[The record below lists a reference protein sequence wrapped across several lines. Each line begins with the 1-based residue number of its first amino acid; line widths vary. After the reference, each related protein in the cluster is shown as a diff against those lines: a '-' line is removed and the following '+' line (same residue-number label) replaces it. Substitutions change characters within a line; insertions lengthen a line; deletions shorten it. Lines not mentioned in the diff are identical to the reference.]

1 MIAKT
6 VAFVICC
13 AVASASPQ
21 GRIAGGEAAEVESHP
36 YMTALVYYYPRPDI
50 YIQRCVGPLIS
61 SWHVLTTAYCFNGA
75 TLENFQVRA
84 GSTKSMEGG
93 SVTTI
98 VEVIEHPDYVLNPR
112 ENDIAVVLLATPFS
126 VSDVTY
132 PLPLPP
138 QNLYLAE
145 GTAGVVTGW
154 GFDGEDGD
162 QLDSLNTVTLRTV
175 SLDTCEKAYADV
187 SDVAIKDTVLCA
199 SEENKGT
206 CFGDSGAPLTTYIYS
221 QKALIGISSVYK
233 DCGSAEY
240 PDVFT
245 RVDRFT
251 DWILEVAVVPS
262 KSSGY
267 ASPQLAV

>member
-1 MIAKT
+1 MNSK
-6 VAFVICC
+6 FCLFLVICC

-75 TLENFQVRA
+75 EQSNFQVRA

-93 SVTTI
+93 SVTSI
-98 VEVIEHPDYVLNPR
+98 LEVIEHPDYVLDPR

-126 VSDVTY
+126 VSDVTN
-132 PLPLPP
+132 PLLLPP
-138 QNLYLAE
+138 PNVYLPV
-145 GTAGVVTGW
+145 GTLGTVTGW
-154 GFDGEDGD
+154 GFEVENGE
-162 QLDSLNTVTLRTV
+162 QLDSLKTVTLRTIP
-175 SLDTCEKAYADV
+175 LDTCQKAYEGVIGV
-187 SDVAIKDTVLCA
+187 SIQDTALCA
-199 SEENKGT
+199 TEENKGT
-206 CFGDSGAPLTTYIYS
+206 CFGDSGSPMVTDMFG
-221 QKALIGISSVYK
+221 QKVLVGISSIYK

-240 PDVFT
+240 PDIFT

-251 DWILEVAVVPS
+251 RWILEVAVVPTNTS
-262 KSSGY
+262 
-267 ASPQLAV
+267 